1 MIIKKL
7 TSITALLLLAAATFT
22 APSLVAAESIASV
35 QPTPAQ
41 SLLPMLGGLA
51 AVLVLIF
58 VLATMLKKLSNF
70 NLTSNHIKVIESQ
83 PLGTKEKL
91 VIVEIQNKQ
100 IVLGVTPHSIQP
112 VTELD
117 TPLEKKTDSFSF
129 DVLMKQLIAGKKND
143 TEKTINHPPKVKV
156 ASPQVKEK

>member
-7 TSITALLLLAAATFT
+7 TSVTALLLAVAVICFS
-22 APSLVAAESIASV
+22 PSLVAAESIAKV

-58 VLATMLKKLSNF
+58 ILATMLKKLSNL

-83 PLGTKEKL
+83 PLGAKEKL

-117 TPLEKKTDSFSF
+117 TPLEKKNDGFSF
-129 DVLMKQLIAGKKND
+129 DVLMKQLITGKQDD
-143 TEKTINHPPKVKV
+143 TEKINHPPKVQV
-156 ASPQVKEK
+156 ASQQVKEK